1 MSSLQ
6 EYRNLQHTI
15 RELTDRMNSLSN
27 DTKLKQEIEF
37 EEKVRALMAQYNKSL
52 KDVVAILDPDNKLSQ
67 GGKSSKTSGGVK
79 RARKVKQYKNPKT
92 GEVIETKG
100 GNHKEL
106 KAWKEKYGADTVESW
121 VTILG

>member
-1 MSSLQ
+1 MSALQ
-6 EYRNLQHTI
+6 EFRTLQQTI
-15 RELTDRMNSLSN
+15 RELTERMNSLSN

-37 EEKVRALMAQYNKSL
+37 EEKLRTLMAEYNKSL
-52 KDVVAILDPDNKLSQ
+52 KDVVVILDPDSKLANV
-67 GGKSSKTSGGVK
+67 KTTKTGATK
-79 RARKVKQYKNPKT
+79 RARKVKQYKNPHT
-92 GEVIETKG
+92 GEMIETKG

>member
-1 MSSLQ
+1 MSALQ
-6 EYRNLQHTI
+6 EFRTLQQTI
-15 RELTDRMNSLSN
+15 RELTERMNALSN

-37 EEKVRALMAQYNKSL
+37 EEKLRVLMAEYNKSL
-52 KDVVAILDPDNKLSQ
+52 KDVVTILDPDNKLAN
-67 GGKSSKTSGGVK
+67 GKTSKAGGIK
-79 RARKVKQYKNPKT
+79 RARKVKQYKNPHT

>member
-6 EYRNLQHTI
+6 EFRNLQHTI

-67 GGKSSKTSGGVK
+67 AGKTGKAAGGTK

>member
-106 KAWKEKYGADTVESW
+106 KAWKEQYGADTVESW